1 MPTPGNTNPLSAS
14 GKPIPIITSSAQG
27 GVTARH
33 PVPPPPSHPAHAN
46 GRALDTTLKHG
57 PSAALLEQVRA
68 LDNLPRLGALQ
79 TLDLKGN
86 DIRNGITY
94 IAQVLKRNRTLKV
107 LNLSENKLDVQ
118 GLAAVA
124 EALVRKATWF
134 SGSLINPAICESY
147 PQKYN
152 SCLETLDLSK
162 NPCCGPGLEG
172 VSSTCKVKF
181 PYISYEY
188 LQIQSLRTA
197 FTLNNALKR
206 LFLSS
211 TSMTSQGAIALAEF
225 LPESASLLHLDL
237 TMNNLDLAG
246 VMAISSGLKAN
257 HVMRCLDLNIPPGD
271 EEMAR
276 WAILPMSSNR
286 TQSIDHITRMC
297 RDILESCVRNTEEA
311 DRASQGGVSGR
322 GEAKGVWGMIEQS
335 ELAKSIR
342 EDDKKKVDELNDTSS
357 LSSREPTDIHS
368 PSTEQTDSD
377 LMLQARARKTE
388 LEDLL
393 SRTPSSSSSS
403 VPISPIEGP
412 DVELLQSTREMMRS
426 IVSMIERTSD
436 PSRLDSLL
444 SLNDELMTLLGRLE
458 PKPVGLKLQG
468 LGIQPTNGDAA
479 GNGHAPHTP
488 ESSSTQGLEVPSDDD
503 EPVTPRLDKGKG
515 RAEPEPEPV
524 ESVLSPTFLITES
537 DEEEAGTPPMT
548 TELEDLVSP
557 TDL

>member
-1 MPTPGNTNPLSAS
+1 
-14 GKPIPIITSSAQG
+14 
-27 GVTARH
+27 
-33 PVPPPPSHPAHAN
+33 
-46 GRALDTTLKHG
+46 
-57 PSAALLEQVRA
+57 
-68 LDNLPRLGALQ
+68 
-79 TLDLKGN
+79 
-86 DIRNGITY
+86 
-94 IAQVLKRNRTLKV
+94 
-107 LNLSENKLDVQ
+107 
-118 GLAAVA
+118 
-124 EALVRKATWF
+124 
-134 SGSLINPAICESY
+134 
-147 PQKYN
+147 
-152 SCLETLDLSK
+152 
-162 NPCCGPGLEG
+162 
-172 VSSTCKVKF
+172 
-181 PYISYEY
+181 
-188 LQIQSLRTA
+188 
-197 FTLNNALKR
+197 
-206 LFLSS
+206 
-211 TSMTSQGAIALAEF
+211 
-225 LPESASLLHLDL
+225 
-237 TMNNLDLAG
+237 
-246 VMAISSGLKAN
+246 
-257 HVMRCLDLNIPPGD
+257 
-271 EEMAR
+271 
-276 WAILPMSSNR
+276 MSSNR

-436 PSRLDSLL
+436 PSQLDSLL

-468 LGIQPTNGDAA
+468 LGTQPTNGDAA
-479 GNGHAPHTP
+479 GNGHALHTP
-488 ESSSTQGLEVPSDDD
+488 ESSSTQGLEMPFVI
-503 EPVTPRLDKGKG
+503 
-515 RAEPEPEPV
+515 EPEPV

-537 DEEEAGTPPMT
+537 DEEEAGTPLMT